1 MTIEE
6 TTSRIP
12 AAAAAAAL
20 VLVLG
25 LALAACSPSR
35 AAERQPVPV
44 RVQAVEKR
52 ASSGPT
58 RYSGALEPAARVD
71 MAFRVG
77 GYVDL
82 VATANGQ
89 RPLDKGD
96 LVRRGAVLARVRV
109 ADYAQK
115 FAQAQA
121 QVGEARAQAAL
132 AEEELARARR
142 LFAADAITRAELD
155 ANIARADSAR
165 AQVAGAQA
173 RSGEAGLSLS
183 DTVLRAPMDGVVLAR
198 HVEVGALLSPGQ
210 PVITIADI
218 RTVKAVFGAP
228 QSLVERLQIGSSV
241 QVFVGAESEARSPE
255 KLRDARVTRIAP
267 AADADGRVFSV
278 EAALANE
285 DRSLRPGSVISVRVP
300 EAALPDPAVIVPLA
314 AVIRA
319 PQDPRG
325 FAVFVLEGAGATTR
339 ARLRKVQLGEVI
351 GNAVTVTEG
360 LALDQRVVTAGSTLL
375 RDGSDAV
382 VIR

>member
-1 MTIEE
+1 MTTRE
-6 TTSRIP
+6 TMSRIQSVP
-12 AAAAAAAL
+12 GAAL
-20 VLVLG
+20 LLG
-25 LALAACSPSR
+25 LALTACSPSR

-89 RPLDKGD
+89 RALDKGD
-96 LVRRGAVLARVRV
+96 VVRKGAVLARVRV

-121 QVGEARAQAAL
+121 QVGEARAQASL
-132 AEEELARARR
+132 AEEELERARR

-155 ANIARADSAR
+155 SKIARADSAR
-165 AQVAGAQA
+165 AQVDGAQA

-218 RTVKAVFGAP
+218 RTVKAIFGAP

-255 KLRDARVTRIAP
+255 KLLDARVTRIAP

-285 DRSLRPGSVISVRVP
+285 DRSLRPGSVVSVRVP
-300 EAALPDPAVIVPLA
+300 EAVLPDPAVIVPLA

-319 PQDPRG
+319 PRDPRG
-325 FAVFVLEGAGATTR
+325 FEVFVLEGAGTTTR

-360 LALDQRVVTAGSTLL
+360 LALDQRVVTAGSSLL
-375 RDGSDAV
+375 RDGSDTV